1 MKKIIS
7 AIICLTLIFGLTS
20 LKTNKSDNR
29 KYFKNLAINIEKDY
43 SKNNNSPKDFPK
55 EFPEEFPY
63 DKLAIDLK
71 ENSETKTAD
80 NTNHQENEKEEWVK
94 LNGNRLLFSQ
104 QTHVSSVQVFDF
116 SMRLLAVVHVNSSNE
131 VQLPASLRGCMLVKI
146 DAKNRPSEVKK
157 WCNF

>member
-80 NTNHQENEKEEWVK
+80 NTNHQENEKEDSQYTLISS
-94 LNGNRLLFSQ
+94 LNTNIINIDSIGNLFDQ
-104 QTHVSSVQVFDF
+104 DHRFNFTPSVPT
-116 SMRLLAVVHVNSSNE
+116 SPPN
-131 VQLPASLRGCMLVKI
+131 C
-146 DAKNRPSEVKK
+146 
-157 WCNF
+157 

>member
-1 MKKIIS
+1 MNRVLANINHCEYPFGAVVGKSSCYLKSILCESCTSSVTDQLWDIPDCSAGGTIS
-7 AIICLTLIFGLTS
+7 V
-20 LKTNKSDNR
+20 
-29 KYFKNLAINIEKDY
+29 
-43 SKNNNSPKDFPK
+43 
-55 EFPEEFPY
+55 
-63 DKLAIDLK
+63 
-71 ENSETKTAD
+71 
-80 NTNHQENEKEEWVK
+80 QENEKEEWVK